1 MQVQHQCLENN
12 SSMQENLLNLKTF
25 SDFALPIYCDVY
37 VFVSF
42 KVGKTNILQIEL
54 NSKHLYGSPVVIC
67 KHT

>member
-1 MQVQHQCLENN
+1 
-12 SSMQENLLNLKTF
+12 MQENLLNLKTF